1 MPFYAMPER
10 PTGSPRDGASGER
23 TNGGAA
29 VSFEEL
35 WQYRALL
42 RSVARGLVADDA
54 AADDLVQEA
63 YARALGNL
71 DRIDRSRSP
80 RGYLVATVRR
90 AAVDELRRR
99 SRQAVPVEQLPETH
113 SPDDPLRDLETRS
126 ALDALTQA
134 MEALTARERQALAL
148 ELDGVGAGR
157 GHRPP
162 FDDATRSATYRA
174 RQKLA
179 RALDRHATH
188 SDHHKLRPVVRDES
202 AGHP

>member
-1 MPFYAMPER
+1 M
-10 PTGSPRDGASGER
+10 
-23 TNGGAA
+23 
-29 VSFEEL
+29 SFEEL
-35 WQYRALL
+35 WQHRALL

-63 YARALGNL
+63 YARALGSL
-71 DRIDRSRSP
+71 DRIDGSRSP

-99 SRQAVPVEQLPETH
+99 SRQAVPVGQLPETH
-113 SPDDPLRDLETRS
+113 SPDDPVRDLETRS

-134 MEALTARERQALAL
+134 MDALTARERQALAL
-148 ELDGVGAGR
+148 ELDGVEGGR

-162 FDDATRSATYRA
+162 LDDATRSATYRA

-179 RALDRHATH
+179 RALD
-188 SDHHKLRPVVRDES
+188 
-202 AGHP
+202 GHGT